1 MGGCKHSYTPYLPG
15 CVPVV
20 SPAGDCQ
27 QLIRGTSTR
36 GHMEGESQQ
45 GYIIFKKAAWGGGII
60 FVPSAKN
67 GEDYLYLEIL
77 LQILIKSK
85 ILLNIFGQILNF

>member
-1 MGGCKHSYTPYLPG
+1 MLGYNSADSGFLAAT
-15 CVPVV
+15 
-20 SPAGDCQ
+20 
-27 QLIRGTSTR
+27 I
-36 GHMEGESQQ
+36 Q

-85 ILLNIFGQILNF
+85 ILLNIFGQILHFCAQIFFNIGRNNRTFKSVLGKNIRTT